1 MKQLP
6 EQKISNI
13 NQYFQKNEI
22 KKKTKIESRKI
33 SRYNQEKYQEKIK
46 RKFHFFFGNCNVQN
60 KSISESIIFLILINM
75 RCSGIC
81 VCVCLFTSCVYIYI
95 YSVIAIA
102 VRSCLDR

>member
-33 SRYNQEKYQEKIK
+33 SRYNQEKYQEKNQEKISL
-46 RKFHFFFGNCNVQN
+46 FFLEIVMSKTNQYLRASN
-60 KSISESIIFLILINM
+60 S
-75 RCSGIC
+75 
-81 VCVCLFTSCVYIYI
+81 
-95 YSVIAIA
+95 
-102 VRSCLDR
+102 